1 MLVQVWSV
9 LVFQLVLNLAETFV
23 AIFIGTNIF
32 LFHPTVS
39 IIICLNVLLVEFEL
53 MALCALFSIQL
64 NCNTVVRSRTPL
76 TVLVGNESRITTW
89 CWGCA
94 QCIFIMNFGLVFDYS
109 AHISH
114 MFMTTGGTNRQRAA
128 VRSQRFRCAHSR
140 SPSLS
145 TGKFSSVAWAPA
157 SCSLC
162 GMCSRASLFRRAGVG
177 L

>member
-64 NCNTVVRSRTPL
+64 NCNTVVRSRNPPCL
-76 TVLVGNESRITTW
+76 FW
-89 CWGCA
+89 
-94 QCIFIMNFGLVFDYS
+94 S
-109 AHISH
+109 A
-114 MFMTTGGTNRQRAA
+114 TNRE
-128 VRSQRFRCAHSR
+128 
-140 SPSLS
+140 
-145 TGKFSSVAWAPA
+145 
-157 SCSLC
+157 
-162 GMCSRASLFRRAGVG
+162 
-177 L
+177 

>member
-64 NCNTVVRSRTPL
+64 NCNTVVRSRTPCL
-76 TVLVGNESRITTW
+76 FW
-89 CWGCA
+89 
-94 QCIFIMNFGLVFDYS
+94 S
-109 AHISH
+109 A
-114 MFMTTGGTNRQRAA
+114 TDRE
-128 VRSQRFRCAHSR
+128 
-140 SPSLS
+140 
-145 TGKFSSVAWAPA
+145 
-157 SCSLC
+157 
-162 GMCSRASLFRRAGVG
+162 
-177 L
+177 

>member
-64 NCNTVVRSRTPL
+64 NCNTVVRSQTPL
-76 TVLVGNESRITTW
+76 PVLVGNGSRITTW
-89 CWGCA
+89 CWG
-94 QCIFIMNFGLVFDYS
+94 
-109 AHISH
+109 
-114 MFMTTGGTNRQRAA
+114 
-128 VRSQRFRCAHSR
+128 VRSA
-140 SPSLS
+140 
-145 TGKFSSVAWAPA
+145 SS
-157 SCSLC
+157 S
-162 GMCSRASLFRRAGVG
+162 
-177 L
+177 